1 MTIVQVM
8 QCNYWRLFCVYSI
21 EGSDSGHGAAAAAA
35 AAASADYI
43 LITPHVWV
51 CCFVLTAIFKSF
63 TGILLKGPM
72 KLSKVK

>member
-1 MTIVQVM
+1 MRVM

-21 EGSDSGHGAAAAAA
+21 EGSDSGYGAA

-51 CCFVLTAIFKSF
+51 RCFVLTATFKSF
-63 TGILLKGPM
+63 TGILLKGPL
-72 KLSKVK
+72 KLSEVK